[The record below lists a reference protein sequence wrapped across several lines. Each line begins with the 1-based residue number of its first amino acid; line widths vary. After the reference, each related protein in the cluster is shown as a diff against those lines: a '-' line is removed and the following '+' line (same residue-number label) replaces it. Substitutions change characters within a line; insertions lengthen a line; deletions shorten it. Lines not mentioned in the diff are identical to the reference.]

1 MTLLW
6 ILLTAMCSAAAVLV
20 AAPFLRR
27 LDGRDT
33 ALARDV
39 EIYRDQLREVEREAA
54 DGLIDAEQ
62 AESASQEI
70 KRRLLAADRSSEA
83 APAPESFGQ
92 RNFAIIAVA
101 GIVVLGSTILY
112 AINGRP
118 DLPSVT
124 HASRVAVAESPSAPA
139 MPAAARMPTPAPSK
153 VAENQEQPASAQPTT
168 LPSVD
173 SMIER
178 LAARLK
184 AKPDDAEGWRT
195 LGWSYTAMDRHADA
209 VEAYAKAV
217 ALRPDMASYQAGHGE
232 AMVRAAN
239 GTLSLQA
246 KVAFEAALKLDP
258 KEPRAR
264 FFQGVARQQEG
275 DKAEAL
281 EIWIALLNDATP
293 EDSWATELRL
303 HTNALAAEMGVDI
316 SARLPGTA
324 PAAAAAAPAAHPA
337 PMAPVAAH
345 PAPEAKGPTAAD
357 VSNAEAMTPE
367 ARKSMVDG
375 MVVRLVARLEKSPRD
390 TQGWIMLIRSRKVMG
405 DADGAKEALDKAVK
419 VFADT
424 PDEQGQIVAA
434 AKEMGVTQ

>member
-27 LDGRDT
+27 LDGGET

-118 DLPSVT
+118 DLPSVNR
-124 HASRVAVAESPSAPA
+124 APRVAVAETPSAPA
-139 MPAAARMPTPAPSK
+139 MPAAARMSSPAPAPSK
-153 VAENQEQPASAQPTT
+153 VAENQEPPASAQPTT

-217 ALRPDMASYQAGHGE
+217 ALRPDMASYQAGYGE
-232 AMVRAAN
+232 ALVRAAN

-246 KVAFEAALKLDP
+246 KVSFETALKLDP
-258 KEPRAR
+258 K
-264 FFQGVARQQEG
+264 
-275 DKAEAL
+275 
-281 EIWIALLNDATP
+281 
-293 EDSWATELRL
+293 
-303 HTNALAAEMGVDI
+303 
-316 SARLPGTA
+316 
-324 PAAAAAAPAAHPA
+324 
-337 PMAPVAAH
+337 
-345 PAPEAKGPTAAD
+345 
-357 VSNAEAMTPE
+357 
-367 ARKSMVDG
+367 
-375 MVVRLVARLEKSPRD
+375 
-390 TQGWIMLIRSRKVMG
+390 
-405 DADGAKEALDKAVK
+405 
-419 VFADT
+419 
-424 PDEQGQIVAA
+424 
-434 AKEMGVTQ
+434 